1 MGARG
6 MAGQGRSWERPEQSW
21 KLTGGG
27 GSGLRVQGGQRSS
40 CFGDSGE
47 SEQKD

>member
-6 MAGQGRSWERPEQSW
+6 MAGQGRSWKRPEPSW
-21 KLTGGG
+21 KLTGGQ
-27 GSGLRVQGGQRSS
+27 SGLQVQGGQRSS